1 MHINCKHQ
9 QDNKP
14 HHKGSV
20 GVFSQR
26 FMNIFYFISVFSLY
40 NPPAAASAEE
50 RSSVLYLQRWTL
62 YYFTHPAQFTHTRL
76 PDNISTTNL
85 TTNTITESGWLLAE
99 GKTVQQLEHHAATL
113 QKTQT
118 CDWNTRTSVSEISI
132 FANLQGKF
140 TRFTSILKTISLN
153 TIIFMMWS
161 YEHFMSQ
168 TCFNDAIFSSFQ
180 EEWRS
185 VEAGVD

>member
-1 MHINCKHQ
+1 MHINCKHH

-26 FMNIFYFISVFSLY
+26 FMNIFYFISVFFSIIPQQQRQQRRGAPSYIFRGEPYIILHIQL
-40 NPPAAASAEE
+40 
-50 RSSVLYLQRWTL
+50 SS
-62 YYFTHPAQFTHTRL
+62 HTRL
-76 PDNISTTNL
+76 PDNISTTIL
-85 TTNTITESGWLLAE
+85 TTNTITDSGWSLAE
-99 GKTVQQLEHHAATL
+99 GKAVQQLEHHASTL

-118 CDWNTRTSVSEISI
+118 CDWNTRTSVSEISS

-161 YEHFMSQ
+161 Y
-168 TCFNDAIFSSFQ
+168 
-180 EEWRS
+180 
-185 VEAGVD
+185 